1 MHGDVMNEYLEGTT
15 QETKNYLRSRAKHT
29 TFYLGSSL
37 VTVLEVLK
45 RIMGISGNSDDDN
58 NDFETFA
65 HKLSSKH
72 AVIRLAVEEVNS
84 KIAGESPREYE
95 ESMLPDDLISSLILR
110 RMLSPALACFD
121 YDSDEWRY

>member
-1 MHGDVMNEYLEGTT
+1 MHGDVMNEYLKGTT
-15 QETKNYLRSRAKHT
+15 QETKSYLKSRAKHT

-45 RIMGISGNSDDDN
+45 RIMTIDDDD
-58 NDFETFA
+58 DFDSFA
-65 HKLSSKH
+65 HKLSSRH
-72 AVIRLAVEEVNS
+72 AVVRLAVEEVNS
-84 KIAGESPREYE
+84 KVAGESPREYE

-121 YDSDEWRY
+121 YDSDDWRY